1 MTTDT
6 PDDPPLDK
14 PSNTSSE
21 GQATPLRRRLYGL
34 GFVDEFGPIYA
45 LYTILFLDN
54 GITAAQISTVFLLW
68 ALIEIAFEVP
78 SGALADL
85 VDRRKLLAFA
95 FALRALGISVWLIEP
110 SFTGVII
117 GASLW
122 SIHQSLAS
130 GAWEATIHD
139 ELAAIGEAHTYQRTM
154 ARMEQFSAIGITLGA
169 LAAAGLVAAGATITQ
184 LGWFTVALHVVSVLL
199 VLALPDVRWV
209 ARSEPSIGA
218 ETSENGGA
226 LIALAEWRATL
237 RDGVKF
243 AWSTPIALRLIA
255 LGALLEGLY
264 IFDDYV
270 PVLADER
277 GASATVIPILV
288 AIIFVGLIVGDE
300 VVARQ
305 PHLSGRMVGIG
316 MCVGAVALTVAALS
330 TSMWPLLLVAVG
342 YATHEVVWMVS
353 DARFQEHIPSAT
365 RATVT
370 SVRSFFSGIVSI
382 IAIGVITLLS
392 TSELSVW
399 ALAGMAG
406 VLFLAGILAARWIP
420 QPLRISGTAAE

>member
-1 MTTDT
+1 MST
-6 PDDPPLDK
+6 DPPLAL
-14 PSNTSSE
+14 SSDD
-21 GQATPLRRRLYGL
+21 QATPLRGRLYGL
-34 GFVDEFGPIYA
+34 SFVDEFGPIYA

-68 ALIEIAFEVP
+68 ASIEIAFEVP

-95 FALRALGISVWLIEP
+95 FVLRAIGISVWLIEP
-110 SFTGVII
+110 SFTGVVI

-130 GAWEATIHD
+130 GAWEAMIHD
-139 ELAAIGEAHTYQRTM
+139 ELTAIGEADTYARTM

-169 LAAAGLVAAGATITQ
+169 LAATGLVAIGATITQ
-184 LGWFTVALHVVSVLL
+184 LGWITVGLHTASVLQ
-199 VLALPDVRWV
+199 VLALPDVRWI
-209 ARSEPSIGA
+209 ARAESADKSETDQNPS
-218 ETSENGGA
+218 A
-226 LIALAEWRATL
+226 LTALAEWRSTL
-237 RDGVKF
+237 SAGVRF

-277 GASATVIPILV
+277 GASATVIPIFV

-305 PHLSGRMVGIG
+305 PHLSGRTVGIG
-316 MCVGAVALTVAALS
+316 MCVGAVALAVAALS
-330 TSMWPLLLVAVG
+330 TSMWPLLFVGVG

-370 SVRSFFSGIVSI
+370 SVRSFCSGIVSI

-399 ALAGMAG
+399 ALTGMAG
-406 VLFLAGILAARWIP
+406 VLFLTGILATRWIP
-420 QPLRISGTAAE
+420 QPLPLSARATK